1 MTAPTARTTLVA
13 ISHLF
18 LTDQRMGL
26 AQLFCIGPSVVEAS
40 ACRSRPSGG
49 IHGTSAVGLDVIWN
63 SLIRFRCSQDGA
75 SHRWKVKNPFGFFC
89 EGGRIALKKIREQ
102 LAEGGPAIGRG
113 SCRERVLR

>member
-63 SLIRFRCSQDGA
+63 SVIRFRCSQDGA
-75 SHRWKVKNPFGFFC
+75 RSEEHTSAHQSLM
-89 EGGRIALKKIREQ
+89 RIPYPVYSLRKITSRKTEHKT
-102 LAEGGPAIGRG
+102 RY
-113 SCRERVLR
+113 R

>member
-1 MTAPTARTTLVA
+1 MHIAAIGRQGSTEIRGRTAANPSQRDPRMTAPTARTTLVA

-63 SLIRFRCSQDGA
+63 SLIRFRCSQDGDRK
-75 SHRWKVKNPFGFFC
+75 SV
-89 EGGRIALKKIREQ
+89 
-102 LAEGGPAIGRG
+102 
-113 SCRERVLR
+113 V